1 MTFTV
6 PLNSGTFFYFFIM
19 NNYIKITLPVAN
31 DEQQEILL
39 ALLSEEGYDGF
50 EETGNEL
57 NAYIN
62 EDAYNEEQLI
72 QLIQPFGVEYSKE
85 VIAPKNWN
93 AEWES
98 SYEPVVVDE
107 FVAVR
112 AHFHQPITSVQHEIV
127 ITPKMSFGT
136 GHHATTWQVM
146 KLMQSLDFNNKS
158 VFDFGGGTAVLAIL
172 AEKLGASSVLAVD
185 NDDWCIENSLENVEA
200 NHCKNITVQKTDV
213 PSTQQFDIILA
224 NINRH
229 ILLQYMGT
237 MAASLNNGGS
247 IIISGFYKEEN
258 QLLIDEA
265 NAHQLNLITAS
276 DRNNWSALL
285 FQKVS

>member
-1 MTFTV
+1 
-6 PLNSGTFFYFFIM
+6 M

-50 EETGNEL
+50 EEIGNEL

-62 EDAYNEEQLI
+62 EEIYNEKQLNE
-72 QLIQPFGVEYSKE
+72 LLQPFGVGYTKD

-98 SYEPVVVDE
+98 NYEPVIVDE

-112 AHFHQPITSVQHEIV
+112 AHFHQPITTVEHEIV

-146 KLMQSLDFNNKS
+146 KMMQHINFNNKS
-158 VFDFGGGTAVLAIL
+158 VFDFGCGTAVLAIL
-172 AEKLGASSVLAVD
+172 AEKLGAASVLAVD
-185 NDDWCIENSLENVEA
+185 NDDWCIENSIENVEA
-200 NHCKNITVQKTDV
+200 NRCNNITVQKADAPVTE
-213 PSTQQFDIILA
+213 QFDIILA

-229 ILLQYMGT
+229 ILLQYMQT
-237 MAASLNNGGS
+237 MASALNPNGF
-247 IIISGFYKEEN
+247 IIVSGFYKEEDP
-258 QLLIDEA
+258 LLIDA
-265 NAHQLNLITAS
+265 ASAQQLTLITSS
-276 DRNNWSALL
+276 DRTNWSALL
-285 FQKVS
+285 FQKIV

>member
-1 MTFTV
+1 MT
-6 PLNSGTFFYFFIM
+6 
-19 NNYIKITLPVAN
+19 NYIKISFPVAN
-31 DEQQEILL
+31 AEQQEILL

-50 EETGNEL
+50 EETTTDF

-62 EDAYNEEQLI
+62 ESEFNEQQLSE
-72 QLIQPFGVEYSKE
+72 LLQPFSINYTKE

-98 SYEPVVVDE
+98 SYEPVIVDE

-112 AHFHQPITSVQHEIV
+112 AHFHQPITSVQHEII

-146 KLMQSLDFNNKS
+146 KLMQGIDFNNKT
-158 VFDFGGGTAVLAIL
+158 VFDFGCGTAVLAIL

-185 NDDWCIENSLENVEA
+185 NDDWCIENSIENIEA
-200 NHCKNITVQKTDV
+200 NQCKNITVQKADV
-213 PSTQQFDIILA
+213 PSTQQFDIVLA

-237 MAASLNNGGS
+237 MAASLSKGGL

-258 QLLIDEA
+258 QLLIDA
-265 NAHQLNLITAS
+265 AHAHHLNLITSS

-285 FQKVS
+285 FQKLS

>member
-1 MTFTV
+1 MT
-6 PLNSGTFFYFFIM
+6 
-19 NNYIKITLPVAN
+19 NYIKISFPVA
-31 DEQQEILL
+31 DEEQQEILL

-62 EDAYNEEQLI
+62 EDAYNEEHLNEV
-72 QLIQPFGVEYSKE
+72 LQPFGVEYTKE
-85 VIAPKNWN
+85 LIAPKNWN

-98 SYEPVVVDE
+98 NYEPVIVDE

-146 KLMQSLDFNNKS
+146 KLMQSLDFNNKT
-158 VFDFGGGTAVLAIL
+158 VFDFGCGTAVLAIL
-172 AEKLGASSVLAVD
+172 AEKLAASSVLAVD
-185 NDDWCIENSLENVEA
+185 NDDWCIENSIENVEA
-200 NHCKNITVQKTDV
+200 NHCKNITVQKADV
-213 PSTQQFDIILA
+213 PSTQQFDIILT

-229 ILLQYMGT
+229 ILLQYIPT
-237 MAASLNNGGS
+237 MAASLTANGH
-247 IIISGFYKEEN
+247 IIISGFYKDEN
-258 QLLIDEA
+258 QLLIDA
-265 NAHQLNLITAS
+265 ATVHQLQLITAS

-285 FQKVS
+285 FRKNS

>member
-1 MTFTV
+1 
-6 PLNSGTFFYFFIM
+6 M
-19 NNYIKITLPVAN
+19 NNYIKITLPVAS

-62 EDAYNEEQLI
+62 EDAYNEEQLNE
-72 QLIQPFGVEYSKE
+72 LVEPFGIDYSKE

-98 SYEPVVVDE
+98 SYEPVIVDE

-112 AHFHQPITSVQHEIV
+112 AHFHQPIKTVQHEIV

-146 KLMQSLDFNNKS
+146 KLMQGIDFNNRS
-158 VFDFGGGTAVLAIL
+158 VFDFGCGTAVLAIL

-185 NDDWCIENSLENVEA
+185 NDDWCIENSIENVEA
-200 NHCKNITVQKTDV
+200 NHCRNITVQKADV

-237 MAASLNNGGS
+237 MAASLSKGGS

-258 QLLIDEA
+258 QLLIDAA
-265 NAHQLNLITAS
+265 NAHRLNLITSS

>member
-1 MTFTV
+1 M
-6 PLNSGTFFYFFIM
+6 
-19 NNYIKITLPVAN
+19 
-31 DEQQEILL
+31 LL
-39 ALLSEEGYDGF
+39 ALLSTEGYDGF
-50 EETGNEL
+50 EETADAF
-57 NAYIN
+57 NAYIS
-62 EDAYNEEQLI
+62 EETYNESQLEE
-72 QLIQPFGVEYSKE
+72 LLQPFALSYTKE

-98 SYEPVVVDE
+98 NYEPVIVDE

-112 AHFHQPITSVQHEIV
+112 AHFHGPIATVQHEIV

-146 KLMQSLDFNNKS
+146 KLMQGINFSNKN
-158 VFDFGGGTAVLAIL
+158 VFDFGCGTAVLAIL
-172 AEKLGASSVLAVD
+172 AEKLGATSVLAVD
-185 NDDWCIENSLENVEA
+185 NDDWCIENSLENVA
-200 NHCKNITVQKTDV
+200 TNNCCNIVVQKADV

-229 ILLQYMGT
+229 ILLQYMAT
-237 MAASLNNGGS
+237 MAASLSPNGY

-258 QLLIDEA
+258 QLLVDAA
-265 NAHQLNLITAS
+265 NAQQLQLVTSS

-285 FQKVS
+285 FQKIA

>member
-1 MTFTV
+1 MT
-6 PLNSGTFFYFFIM
+6 
-19 NNYIKITLPVAN
+19 NYIKITIPVSS
-31 DEQQEILL
+31 DEQQEIFL

-50 EETGNEL
+50 EEATDAL
-57 NAYIN
+57 NAYIS
-62 EDAYNEEQLI
+62 EEQFNQQ
-72 QLIQPFGVEYSKE
+72 QLETLLQPFSISYTKE

-98 SYEPVVVDE
+98 NYEPVIVDE

-112 AHFHQPITSVQHEIV
+112 AHFHQPITTVEHEIV

-146 KLMQSLDFNNKS
+146 KLMQQISFNNKS
-158 VFDFGGGTAVLAIL
+158 VFDFGCGTAVLAIL
-172 AEKLGASSVLAVD
+172 AEKLGSATVLAVD
-185 NDDWCIENSLENVEA
+185 NDDWCIENSIENVEA
-200 NHCKNITVQKTDV
+200 NNCTNIVVQKADV

-229 ILLQYMGT
+229 ILLQYMKT
-237 MAASLNNGGS
+237 MAASLNKNGF

-258 QLLIDEA
+258 QLLIDA
-265 NAHQLNLITAS
+265 AAAQQLQLITAS

-285 FQKVS
+285 FQKIA

>member
-1 MTFTV
+1 MT
-6 PLNSGTFFYFFIM
+6 
-19 NNYIKITLPVAN
+19 NYIKITIPVSS

-50 EETGNEL
+50 EETSDAF
-57 NAYIN
+57 NAFIS
-62 EDAYNEEQLI
+62 EEQFDQQ
-72 QLIQPFGVEYSKE
+72 QLEELLQPFSLSYAKE
-85 VIAPKNWN
+85 IIAPKNWN

-98 SYEPVVVDE
+98 NYEPVIVDE

-112 AHFHQPITSVQHEIV
+112 AHFHQPITTVQHEIV

-146 KLMQSLDFNNKS
+146 KRMQSIDFTNKT
-158 VFDFGGGTAVLAIL
+158 VFDFGCGTAVLAIL
-172 AEKLGASSVLAVD
+172 AEKLGATKVLAVD
-185 NDDWCIENSLENVEA
+185 NDDWCIENSLENVAA
-200 NHCKNITVQKTDV
+200 NACTKIVVQKADV

-229 ILLQYMGT
+229 ILLQYMQT
-237 MAASLNNGGS
+237 MAATLTANGF

-258 QLLIDEA
+258 QLLIDA
-265 NAHQLNLITAS
+265 AAAQQLKLVASS

-285 FQKVS
+285 FQKLV

>member
-1 MTFTV
+1 M
-6 PLNSGTFFYFFIM
+6 
-19 NNYIKITLPVAN
+19 PVAN

-50 EETGNEL
+50 EETGTAL
-57 NAYIN
+57 NAYIS
-62 EDAYNEEQLI
+62 EDAYNEDQLN
-72 QLIQPFGVEYSKE
+72 QLVKPFGVEYTKE

-98 SYEPVVVDE
+98 SYEPVIVDE

-112 AHFHQPITSVQHEIV
+112 AHFHQPIKTVQHEIV

-146 KLMQSLDFNNKS
+146 KLMQGVDFNNKS
-158 VFDFGGGTAVLAIL
+158 VFDFGCGTAVLAIL

-185 NDDWCIENSLENVEA
+185 NDDWCIENSIENVEA
-200 NHCKNITVQKTDV
+200 NHCRNITVQKADV

-237 MAASLNNGGS
+237 MAASLSKGGA

-258 QLLIDEA
+258 QLLIDAA
-265 NAHQLNLITAS
+265 NAHQLQLIAAS

-285 FQKVS
+285 FQKLS

>member
-1 MTFTV
+1 MT
-6 PLNSGTFFYFFIM
+6 
-19 NNYIKITLPVAN
+19 NYIKITLPVSS
-31 DEQQEILL
+31 DEQQEMLL

-50 EETGNEL
+50 EETGDFL
-57 NAYIN
+57 NAYIA
-62 EDAYNEEQLI
+62 EDAFQETQL
-72 QLIQPFGVEYSKE
+72 QELLQPFSINYNKE

-98 SYEPVVVDE
+98 NYEPVIVDE

-112 AHFHQPITSVQHEIV
+112 AHFHQPVTTVQHEIV

-146 KLMQSLDFNNKS
+146 KLMQSVEFTGKT
-158 VFDFGGGTAVLAIL
+158 VFDFGCGTAVLAIL
-172 AEKLGASSVLAVD
+172 AEKLGATKVLAVD

-200 NHCKNITVQKTDV
+200 NNCNNITIQKADAPVTK
-213 PSTQQFDIILA
+213 QFDLILA

-229 ILLQYMGT
+229 ILLQYMQT
-237 MAASLNNGGS
+237 MAATLCTNGL

-258 QLLIDEA
+258 QLLIDA
-265 NAHQLNLITAS
+265 AAAQQLQLVTAS

-285 FQKVS
+285 FQKIA

>member
-1 MTFTV
+1 MT
-6 PLNSGTFFYFFIM
+6 
-19 NNYIKITLPVAN
+19 NYIKISFPVA
-31 DEQQEILL
+31 DEEQQEILL

-50 EETGNEL
+50 EETATEF
-57 NAYIN
+57 NAYIIENKFNGQQLN
-62 EDAYNEEQLI
+62 EL
-72 QLIQPFGVEYSKE
+72 LQPFSLNYTKE
-85 VIAPKNWN
+85 IIAPKNWN

-98 SYEPVVVDE
+98 NYEPVIVDE

-112 AHFHQPITSVQHEIV
+112 AHFHQPVTTVQHESV

-146 KLMQSLDFNNKS
+146 KLMQSIDFNNKT
-158 VFDFGGGTAVLAIL
+158 VFDFGCGTAVLAIL
-172 AEKLGASSVLAVD
+172 AEKLGASSILAVD
-185 NDDWCIENSLENVEA
+185 NDDWCIENSIENVEA
-200 NHCKNITVQKTDV
+200 NHCKNIVVQKADV

-229 ILLQYMGT
+229 ILFQYMPT
-237 MAASLNNGGS
+237 IAASLSANGY

-258 QLLIDEA
+258 QLLIDA
-265 NAHQLNLITAS
+265 ASAHQLELITAY

-285 FQKVS
+285 FRKNS

>member
-1 MTFTV
+1 
-6 PLNSGTFFYFFIM
+6 M
-19 NNYIKITLPVAN
+19 NNYIKISLPFSN
-31 DEQQEILL
+31 EEQQEILL

-50 EETGNEL
+50 EETGDAL
-57 NAYIN
+57 NAFI
-62 EDAYNEEQLI
+62 DEEQFN
-72 QLIQPFGVEYSKE
+72 QLQLEQLLQPFSLSYTKE

-98 SYEPVVVDE
+98 NYEPVIVDE

-112 AHFHQPITSVQHEIV
+112 AHFHQPVATVQHEIV

-136 GHHATTWQVM
+136 GHHATTWQIM
-146 KLMQSLDFNNKS
+146 KLMQDIDFNNKR
-158 VFDFGGGTAVLAIL
+158 VFDFGCGTAVLAIL
-172 AEKLGASSVLAVD
+172 AEKLGAASVLAVD
-185 NDDWCIENSLENVEA
+185 NDDCCIENSLENVAA
-200 NHCKNITVQKTDV
+200 NNCTKIAVQKADV

-229 ILLQYMGT
+229 ILLQYMET
-237 MAASLNNGGS
+237 MAASLNSNGY

-258 QLLIDEA
+258 QLLIDA
-265 NAHQLNLITAS
+265 ASAQQLQLVTAS

-285 FQKVS
+285 FQKIV

>member
-1 MTFTV
+1 MT
-6 PLNSGTFFYFFIM
+6 
-19 NNYIKITLPVAN
+19 NYIKISFPVT
-31 DEQQEILL
+31 DEEQQEILL

-57 NAYIN
+57 NAYII
-62 EDAYNEEQLI
+62 EDAYNEEQLN
-72 QLIQPFGVEYSKE
+72 QLVQPFGVEYTKE

-98 SYEPVVVDE
+98 SYEPVIVDE

-112 AHFHQPITSVQHEIV
+112 ANFHQPITTVQHEIV

-146 KLMQSLDFNNKS
+146 KLMQSLDFNNKT
-158 VFDFGGGTAVLAIL
+158 VFDFGCGTAVLAIL
-172 AEKLGASSVLAVD
+172 AEKSGASSVLAVD
-185 NDDWCIENSLENVEA
+185 NDDWCIENSIENVDA
-200 NHCKNITVQKTDV
+200 NDCKNITVQKADV
-213 PSTQQFDIILA
+213 PSIQQFDIILA

-229 ILLQYMGT
+229 ILLQYMPT
-237 MAASLNNGGS
+237 MAASLTANGY

-258 QLLIDEA
+258 QLLIDA
-265 NAHQLNLITAS
+265 AKAHQLNLITSS

>member
-1 MTFTV
+1 MT
-6 PLNSGTFFYFFIM
+6 
-19 NNYIKITLPVAN
+19 NYIKITIPVSS

-50 EETGNEL
+50 EETTGAF
-57 NAYIN
+57 NAFIS
-62 EDAYNEEQLI
+62 EEQFNQQ
-72 QLIQPFGVEYSKE
+72 QLEELLQPFSLSYTKE
-85 VIAPKNWN
+85 IIAPKNWN

-98 SYEPVVVDE
+98 NYEPVIVDE

-112 AHFHQPITSVQHEIV
+112 AHFHQPITTVQHEIV

-146 KLMQSLDFNNKS
+146 KLMQSIDFANKT
-158 VFDFGGGTAVLAIL
+158 VFDFGCGTAVLAIL
-172 AEKLGASSVLAVD
+172 AEKSGAASVLAVD
-185 NDDWCIENSLENVEA
+185 NDDWCIENSLENVAA
-200 NHCKNITVQKTDV
+200 NACTKIVVQKADV

-229 ILLQYMGT
+229 ILLQYMQT
-237 MAASLNNGGS
+237 MATALNANGF

-258 QLLIDEA
+258 QLLIDA
-265 NAHQLNLITAS
+265 AAAQQLQLVTTS

-285 FQKVS
+285 FKKTA

>member
-6 PLNSGTFFYFFIM
+6 PLKSGTFLFFIM
-19 NNYIKITLPVAN
+19 TNYIKISFPVAN
-31 DEQQEILL
+31 EEQQEILL

-50 EETGNEL
+50 EETATDF

-62 EDAYNEEQLI
+62 ENEFNEQQLI
-72 QLIQPFGVEYSKE
+72 ELLQPFSINYTKE

-98 SYEPVVVDE
+98 SYEPVIVDE

-112 AHFHQPITSVQHEIV
+112 AHFHQSITTVQHEIV

-146 KLMQSLDFNNKS
+146 KLMQGIDLNNKT
-158 VFDFGGGTAVLAIL
+158 VFDFGCGTAVLAIL

-185 NDDWCIENSLENVEA
+185 NDDWCIENSIENVEA
-200 NHCKNITVQKTDV
+200 NHCKNITVQKADV

-229 ILLQYMGT
+229 ILLQYIPM
-237 MAASLNNGGS
+237 MAASLTANGS
-247 IIISGFYKEEN
+247 IIISGFYKDEN
-258 QLLIDEA
+258 QLLIDAASTHRLE
-265 NAHQLNLITAS
+265 LITSS

-285 FQKVS
+285 FRKNS